1 MAPKRF
7 NVTSKSGKNIAASEQ
22 TRAISTKQQKP
33 IFSLYYLEKS
43 HCLSNCTKEEKSA
56 FADTLHKLSQLT
68 WNEIIS
74 SPRHGVGYE
83 KIARNAICQPIPPH
97 IKTDINLIAF
107 RFCAKAPMVGYREEN
122 IFHIIWLDRT
132 FTLYDHG

>member
-1 MAPKRF
+1 MATKRI
-7 NVTSKSGKNIAASEQ
+7 SAKRESGKTFALAAQ
-22 TRAISTKQQKP
+22 TQTISPEKQKP
-33 IFSLYYLEKS
+33 IFSLHYLQKS
-43 HCLSNCTKEEKSA
+43 HCLSDCDKDEKSA

-83 KIARNAICQPIPPH
+83 RIARNAIKASIPAH
-97 IKTDINLIAF
+97 LQADINLIAF

-122 IFHIIWLDRT
+122 IFHVLWIDRA